1 MAKRKAKKNRE
12 EDSKR
17 ERYREEPD
25 QNAECKKEVK
35 EKEPEEKEESIPD
48 IKTRTCTPAAIK
60 ELLAEIGEK
69 CHQFLEGMQIKG
81 HSSEGTIAIM
91 SPDEMYEEELYEQM
105 LFHLRKNHGIRQV
118 ILDAVNE
125 KHGKPK
131 DFNVHWSKVLEERY
145 KRFNGY
151 NDTYKPNRM
160 YKCTVLGEL
169 LDEIF
174 EVYEIEQFSKISDK
188 GNVIITL
195 LERLKMLLQYTYQI
209 PEGKIEIR
217 TEKSKYSI
225 DERKTEWE
233 ERGEIIAEEAFKDYQ
248 SLGVTTLDRVTHID
262 ERPGRAVLDLMNRE
276 LRVPKNRQTV
286 YGHPIHNCREV
297 EEKTDECI
305 MNAAE
310 YLRDRLENRPN
321 SKAEIQMMERW
332 LEKLCEVSSLPRGIE
347 RTKGFEE
354 FTKEALQDINWLINP
369 EDVENIFMT
378 LDCEEVKVTYR
389 EALENALG
397 RLTANQYSERPGEVA
412 KIQEIIADS
421 FNKIIEETRD
431 FGNRVYV
438 RINSGADGSIEDE
451 EEVDTDPDK
460 GWNLVGESK
469 VLATKIVYNKVQC
482 GKECSEQPMYIE
494 LFKVS
499 IDELHK
505 VVSEACVGKEG
516 IQKII
521 PKITESVRQLDE
533 VVNRP
538 ESEKKRGESVAVLE
552 EITRLSHVLQDQ
564 VDNLTKALTEAE
576 LGVQNTIQSTGRLL
590 KKLKTTKN
598 PNDCHAMIMQTTL
611 RSVKSSR
618 DSQKWILPKVI
629 RPETCFMIKEVIR
642 TLMRSKRYKLAFR
655 VSLHITMLKSMGR
668 ASVIMKTVIV
678 RFAELRALELRADE
692 GHQVKFTKRDKIDLN
707 KYAETL
713 KTLISIDRCEV
724 SSARLCPNP
733 EVMEDVFEKVE
744 AREAEERRKNFN
756 ANDEESSE
764 AWEAYQAEER
774 ELPREFARLLR
785 RNQPNESIAL
795 SLAVFKE
802 HPMDFTEHGPTTA
815 SERVGFYEAQT
826 GRWMKDLPP
835 MDEDELEDKPQDY
848 RGYEL
853 CEEEK
858 SVKCRGSNGPESIF
872 KYPGLKDANIEI
884 SMLVI
889 SEVIVPAIDRDA
901 KGRNPFL
908 RSLPKESYGGSLQTP
923 ATLYYEREVSRR
935 RAAYIGDALFRNS
948 NLSKLCVGGSEL
960 KETGYSC
967 GKGCKL
973 GDPKCPSGKKKSVNI
988 NVFPDAQ
995 LNPVKIGT
1003 CMREWCQPAKPH
1015 VNLHVVRNA
1024 FNSAANYNGGG
1035 VVTEQLVVVNPDNNL
1050 HHQVVRLVRMC
1061 VLLDKRLAAGVITYT
1076 ELLSHRP
1083 MIIDTHMPE
1092 GLGSEDLG
1100 GETRLVDILRAGSLH
1115 LPRCVANTI
1124 YIASNCATG
1133 TNATDENIAVP
1144 GSNKLHMCQVCYT
1157 SYLSPVSLLIH
1168 LLYEEEVLGNLNRME
1183 GDHSKCKRYAVC
1195 KCRLLK
1201 RLKTPQVDS
1210 GKEDFM
1216 YYDSEDIEKVG
1227 NRRFELYSLVQLC
1240 VVDSIDLALM
1250 ELYEFTDMFILLNQ
1264 IGVHVYLPGGSFAKR
1279 WNLYISTHW
1288 KRSYVF
1294 GNLFKCMISKTKGS
1308 THNYLPGDIWK
1319 MEMYTSMRM
1328 SHRGELY
1335 EIGPMEAATEIVD
1348 ASMCSATSCERF
1360 GSVGNPGLAM
1370 KHNTMDKE
1378 KLRLFEDR
1386 TEEEMKVFKCFFNV
1400 YQEILNQSIVKFC
1413 LVMQTTKNKLKT
1425 YPRKIQ
1431 ILKILKQMYQ
1441 NRAVLGGIELPSL
1454 MKIPVGKNPFNND
1467 SLYDAC
1473 YGEIINS
1480 MPEETRCQPFEV
1492 NLNEYQNEEIFTGME
1507 LFVKVP
1513 GTKTMPKV
1521 EEIVKLITRRLKTIE
1536 EKGWKRLK
1544 GRAKGSSVPRT
1555 KSEDFRAEPKMSEED
1570 RQKKLAEIKKK
1581 IEKENAENVLV
1592 LQRKWRCEHCRL
1604 AHPTTGKRFPEHRK
1618 EGCYKALKSNKERKN
1633 ADKEIEKEIEENKE
1647 KRIAKEME
1655 EMKDNEDEVR
1665 DHDDMNVEDEV
1676 FYGEAEE
1683 TETFNRESAVD
1694 ILDNEVIKQLDE
1706 EATGNSGLDHVHVRM
1721 RGVKQGRIEP
1731 VWNQHSLRP
1740 DHLETILEE
1749 RRSSEEEELE
1759 NGDKDD
1765 DDETIEEKMQRRT
1778 EEQKASDELIQQY
1791 VDSLIDTWKSE
1802 ESIDKVKKEQRDL
1815 AKSVFLQTRK
1825 MAKRNYS
1832 LTTFLKNSTKN
1843 NFIENNDNV
1852 KEVESVPNEV
1862 NENIDE
1868 NLSKEPFEGYA
1879 EAAMAE
1885 SNELPRTEEPNIV
1898 EEADYYL
1905 LSDNSN
1911 TDESEEE
1918 EVEVAED
1925 PLGTPSYQWCSGGY
1939 DESCKEYNVCGKVG
1953 CLNCQI

>member
-17 ERYREEPD
+17 ERYREEPV

-35 EKEPEEKEESIPD
+35 EKEHEDNEESAPD
-48 IKTRTCTPAAIK
+48 IKTKTCTPAAIK

-69 CHQFLEGMQIKG
+69 CHQFLKGMQIKG
-81 HSSEGTIAIM
+81 HNNEGTIAIM
-91 SPDEMYEEELYEQM
+91 SSDEMYEEELYEQM
-105 LFHLRKNHGIRQV
+105 LFHLGKNHGIRQA

-125 KHGKPK
+125 KYGEPK
-131 DFNVHWSKVLEERY
+131 NFNVHWSKVLEERY
-145 KRFNGY
+145 KRYNGY

-169 LDEIF
+169 IDEIF
-174 EVYEIEQFSKISDK
+174 KVYEIEQFSKISDK

-195 LERLKMLLQYTYQI
+195 LERLKMLFQYTYQVS
-209 PEGKIEIR
+209 EGKIEIR

-225 DERKTEWE
+225 DERKIEWE

-262 ERPGRAVLDLMNRE
+262 DRPGRAVLDLMNRE
-276 LRVPKNRQTV
+276 LRVPKNKQTV
-286 YGHPIHNCREV
+286 FGHPIHNCGKV

-321 SKAEIQMMERW
+321 SKAEIQMMEKW
-332 LEKLCEVSSLPRGIE
+332 LEKLVEVSSLPRGIE
-347 RTKGFEE
+347 RTRGFEE

-369 EDVENIFMT
+369 EDVENVFMT
-378 LDCEEVKVTYR
+378 LDCEEIKVTYR

-397 RLTANQYSERPGEVA
+397 RLNANQYSERPGEVT
-412 KIQEIIADS
+412 KIQEIIAES
-421 FNKIIEETRD
+421 FNRIIEETRD

-451 EEVDTDPDK
+451 EEADTNPDK
-460 GWNLVGESK
+460 DWNLVGECR

-482 GKECSEQPMYIE
+482 GKECSEEPMYIE

-521 PKITESVRQLDE
+521 PKITEKVKQLDK

-598 PNDCHAMIMQTTL
+598 PNDCHATIMQTTL
-611 RSVKSSR
+611 RSVKSYR
-618 DSQKWILPKVI
+618 DSKKWILPKVI

-668 ASVIMKTVIV
+668 ASVIIKTVIV

-692 GHQVKFTKRDKIDLN
+692 GHQVEFTGRDKTDLD

-713 KTLISIDRCEV
+713 KTLIKIDMCEV
-724 SSARLCPNP
+724 SSTRLCPNP
-733 EVMEDVFEKVE
+733 EVIEDVFEKVE
-744 AREAEERRKNFN
+744 AREAEERKRNFN
-756 ANDEESSE
+756 ADDEESSE
-764 AWEAYQAEER
+764 AWEAYLTEER
-774 ELPREFARLLR
+774 ELPREFARFLR
-785 RNQPNESIAL
+785 RNQPNEFIAL

-815 SERVGFYEAQT
+815 SERVEFYEAQT
-826 GRWMKDLPP
+826 GRWMKNLPGVH
-835 MDEDELEDKPQDY
+835 ENELENKPEDY
-848 RGYEL
+848 QGYVL
-853 CEEEK
+853 TEEELG
-858 SVKCRGSNGPESIF
+858 VKCRGSNGVESIF
-872 KYPGLKDANIEI
+872 KYPGLIDAKVEI
-884 SMLVI
+884 NMFVM
-889 SEVIVPAIDRDA
+889 SEVIVPAVDLDA
-901 KGRNPFL
+901 RGRNPFL
-908 RSLPKESYGGSLQTP
+908 RSLPKESYGGSLRIP
-923 ATLYYEREVSRR
+923 GALYYEREISRR
-935 RAAYIGDALFRNS
+935 RAAYTGDALFRNS
-948 NLSKLCVGGSEL
+948 NLSKLCVGGAEL
-960 KETGYSC
+960 TETGYSC

-973 GDPKCPSGKKKSVNI
+973 GDPRCPSGKKKSVNI

-995 LNPVKIGT
+995 FNPVKIGT
-1003 CMREWCQPAKPH
+1003 CMREWCQPAKSH
-1015 VNLHVVRNA
+1015 VNLHVVRDA

-1035 VVTEQLVVVNPDNNL
+1035 VVTEQLVVVNPENNL
-1050 HHQVVRLVRMC
+1050 HHQVVRLVRIC
-1061 VLLDKRLAAGVITYT
+1061 VLLDKRLAAEAITYI

-1092 GLGSEDLG
+1092 SLGIEDLG
-1100 GETRLVDILRAGSLH
+1100 GETRPVDILRIGSLH

-1168 LLYEEEVLGNLNRME
+1168 LLYEEEILGNLNKME
-1183 GDHSKCKRYAVC
+1183 GDHSGCKRYAVC

-1201 RLKTPQVDS
+1201 RLKTPQTDS

-1216 YYDSEDIEKVG
+1216 YYNSEDIDKVG

-1250 ELYEFTDMFILLNQ
+1250 ELHEFTDMFILLNQ
-1264 IGVHVYLPGGSFAKR
+1264 IGVHVYLPGGSFARR
-1279 WNLYISTHW
+1279 WNLYIATHW
-1288 KRSYVF
+1288 KRNYVF

-1308 THNYLPGDIWK
+1308 THSYLPGDVWK

-1335 EIGPMEAATEIVD
+1335 EIGPMEAATELVD
-1348 ASMCSATSCERF
+1348 SSMCSANSCERF

-1386 TEEEMKVFKCFFNV
+1386 TEEEMRIFKCFFNV
-1400 YQEILNQSIVKFC
+1400 YQEILNQSIIKFC

-1431 ILKILKQMYQ
+1431 ILRVLKQMYQ

-1467 SLYDAC
+1467 SLYDSC
-1473 YGEIINS
+1473 YGEIIRS
-1480 MPEETRCQPFEV
+1480 MPENTRCQPFEV
-1492 NLNEYQNEEIFTGME
+1492 NLNEYQNKEIFTGME
-1507 LFVKVP
+1507 LTVKVP

-1521 EEIVKLITRRLKTIE
+1521 EELVKLITRRLKTIE
-1536 EKGWKRLK
+1536 EKGWRKLRVK
-1544 GRAKGSSVPRT
+1544 GPSVQRA
-1555 KSEDFRAEPKMSEED
+1555 KSEDFRTEPKMSEED

-1592 LQRKWRCEHCRL
+1592 LQRKWRCEQCRL
-1604 AHPTTGKRFPEHRK
+1604 AHPTTGKRFPEHRR
-1618 EGCYKALKSNKERKN
+1618 EGCYKTLKSNKERKN

-1655 EMKDNEDEVR
+1655 ELKGSEDKVN
-1665 DHDDMNVEDEV
+1665 DHNDMNVEDEV
-1676 FYGEAEE
+1676 FYEAVNE
-1683 TETFNRESAVD
+1683 TETFDQESAVD
-1694 ILDNEVIKQLDE
+1694 VLDNEVIKRLDE

-1749 RRSSEEEELE
+1749 GRSSEEEELE
-1759 NGDKDD
+1759 RGDEDD

-1778 EEQKASDELIQQY
+1778 AEQKASDELIQQY

-1802 ESIDKVKKEQRDL
+1802 ESTDKVKKEQKDL
-1815 AKSVFLQTRK
+1815 AKSIFLQTRK
-1825 MAKRNYS
+1825 MAKKDYS
-1832 LTTFLKNSTKN
+1832 LTTFLKNSTRN
-1843 NFIENNDNV
+1843 NFVENNDDE
-1852 KEVESVPNEV
+1852 KEVESVPNKV
-1862 NENIDE
+1862 DENVDE
-1868 NLSKEPFEGYA
+1868 NLSEEPFEDHA

-1885 SNELPRTEEPNIV
+1885 SDELPKTEESDIV
-1898 EEADYYL
+1898 DEADYYL
-1905 LSDNSN
+1905 LSDDSD

-1925 PLGTPSYQWCSGGY
+1925 PLGAPGFQWCSGGY
-1939 DESCKEYNVCGKVG
+1939 DEDCKEYNVCGKLG
-1953 CLNCQI
+1953 CLNCHI

>member
-1 MAKRKAKKNRE
+1 MAKRKAKKNRN

-25 QNAECKKEVK
+25 QNAECEKEVK
-35 EKEPEEKEESIPD
+35 EKEPEYNEESVPD
-48 IKTRTCTPAAIK
+48 IKTKTCTPAAMRD
-60 ELLAEIGEK
+60 LLAEIGEK

-81 HSSEGTIAIM
+81 HSDEGTIAVM

-105 LFHLRKNHGIRQV
+105 MFHLGKNQHIRKA

-125 KHGKPK
+125 KNGKPK
-131 DFNVHWSKVLEERY
+131 DFNVHWGKVLEERF
-145 KRFNGY
+145 KRYNGY
-151 NDTYKPNRM
+151 NDTYKPNRT

-174 EVYEIEQFSKISDK
+174 KVYEIEQFSKISDK

-195 LERLKMLLQYTYQI
+195 LEKLKMLFQYTYQV
-209 PEGKIEIR
+209 PEGKVEFR

-225 DERKTEWE
+225 DVRKTEWE
-233 ERGEIIAEEAFKDYQ
+233 ERGKIIAEEAFKDYQ

-276 LRVPKNRQTV
+276 LRVPRNKQTV
-286 YGHPIHNCREV
+286 FGHPIDSCEKV

-321 SKAEIQMMERW
+321 SEAEIQMMEKW
-332 LEKLCEVSSLPRGIE
+332 LEKLVEVSSLPRGIE
-347 RTKGFEE
+347 RTRGFEE

-369 EDVENIFMT
+369 EDVENVFMT

-397 RLTANQYSERPGEVA
+397 RLNADQYGERPGEVA
-412 KIQEIIADS
+412 KIQEIIAES
-421 FNKIIEETRD
+421 FSKIIEETRD

-438 RINSGADGSIEDE
+438 RINSGADGSIDDE
-451 EEVDTDPDK
+451 EADTEPDK
-460 GWNLVGESK
+460 DWNLVGECGI
-469 VLATKIVYNKVQC
+469 LATKIVYNKVQC
-482 GKECSEQPMYIE
+482 SEECKEEPMYIE

-499 IDELHK
+499 TDELHK
-505 VVSEACVGKEG
+505 VVAEACVGKEG
-516 IQKII
+516 IQKIV
-521 PKITESVRQLDE
+521 PKITEKVKHLDK
-533 VVNRP
+533 VVNQP
-538 ESEKKRGESVAVLE
+538 ELEKKKGESIAILE
-552 EITRLSHVLQDQ
+552 EVTRLSHILHDQ

-576 LGVQNTIQSTGRLL
+576 LGVQNTIQSMGRLL
-590 KKLKTTKN
+590 KKLMTTKN
-598 PNDCHAMIMQTTL
+598 PNDCHATIMQTTL
-611 RSVKSSR
+611 RSVRSSR
-618 DSQKWILPKVI
+618 GSQKWILPKVI

-678 RFAELRALELRADE
+678 RLAELRALELRADE
-692 GHQVKFTKRDKIDLN
+692 GHQVKFTRQDKADLN

-713 KTLISIDRCEV
+713 KTLVSIDMCEV
-724 SSARLCPNP
+724 SSMRLCPNP
-733 EVMEDVFEKVE
+733 EVIEDVFEKVE
-744 AREAEERRKNFN
+744 AREAEERKKNYN
-756 ANDEESSE
+756 VDNEESSE

-785 RNQPNESIAL
+785 RNQPNEFIAL
-795 SLAVFKE
+795 SLDVFKE
-802 HPMDFTEHGPTTA
+802 HPMDFAEHGPTTA
-815 SERVGFYEAQT
+815 LERVEFYEAQA
-826 GRWMKDLPP
+826 GRWMKNLSGV
-835 MDEDELEDKPQDY
+835 DEDELENKPEDY
-848 RGYEL
+848 RGYKL
-853 CEEEK
+853 SEEEL
-858 SVKCRGSNGPESIF
+858 SVKCHGSNGVESIF
-872 KYPGLKDANIEI
+872 KYPGLKDASIEI
-884 SMLVI
+884 CMLVI

-901 KGRNPFL
+901 RGRNPFL
-908 RSLPKESYGGSLQTP
+908 RSLPKESYGGSLQAP
-923 ATLYYEREVSRR
+923 GALHYEREISRR
-935 RAAYIGDALFRNS
+935 RAAYTGDVLFRNS
-948 NLSKLCVGGSEL
+948 NLSKLCVGGTEL
-960 KETGYSC
+960 TETGYSC
-967 GKGCKL
+967 GKGCTL
-973 GDPKCPSGKKKSVNI
+973 GDPRCPSGKKKSVNV

-995 LNPVKIGT
+995 FNPVKMGT
-1003 CMREWCQPAKPH
+1003 CMREWCQPAKSH
-1015 VNLHVVRNA
+1015 VNLHVVRDA

-1035 VVTEQLVVVNPDNNL
+1035 VVTEQLVVVNPENNL
-1050 HHQVVRLVRMC
+1050 HHQVVRLLRIC
-1061 VLLDKRLAAGVITYT
+1061 VLLDKRLAAKAITYT

-1092 GLGSEDLG
+1092 NLGSEDLT
-1100 GETRLVDILRAGSLH
+1100 GETRLVDILRVGSLH

-1157 SYLSPVSLLIH
+1157 TYLSPVSLLIH
-1168 LLYEEEVLGNLNRME
+1168 LLYEEEILGNLNKME
-1183 GDHSKCKRYAVC
+1183 GDHSGCKRYAVC

-1201 RLKTPQVDS
+1201 RLKTPQTDS

-1216 YYDSEDIEKVG
+1216 YYDSEDIDKVG

-1279 WNLYISTHW
+1279 WNLHISTHW
-1288 KRSYVF
+1288 KRNYVF

-1308 THNYLPGDIWK
+1308 THSYLPGDVWK

-1335 EIGPMEAATEIVD
+1335 EIGPMEAATELVD
-1348 ASMCSATSCERF
+1348 SSMCSATSCERF

-1378 KLRLFEDR
+1378 KLQLFEDR
-1386 TEEEMKVFKCFFNV
+1386 TEEEMRVFRCFFNAH
-1400 YQEILNQSIVKFC
+1400 QEILNQSIIKFC
-1413 LVMQTTKNKLKT
+1413 LVMRTAKNKLKT
-1425 YPRKIQ
+1425 YSRRIQ
-1431 ILKILKQMYQ
+1431 ILRILKQMYQ
-1441 NRAVLGGIELPSL
+1441 NRAVLGGIELPAL

-1467 SLYDAC
+1467 SLYDTC
-1473 YGEIINS
+1473 YGEIINCVD
-1480 MPEETRCQPFEV
+1480 ERTRCEPFEI
-1492 NLNEYQNEEIFTGME
+1492 NLNEYQNKEIFTGME
-1507 LFVKVP
+1507 LTVKVT
-1513 GTKTMPKV
+1513 GTKMMPKV
-1521 EEIVKLITRRLKTIE
+1521 EEFVKLITRRLKAIE

-1544 GRAKGSSVPRT
+1544 GRVKGSSVPRA

-1570 RQKKLAEIKKK
+1570 RQKKLAEIRKK

-1592 LQRKWRCEHCRL
+1592 LQRKWRCEQCRL

-1618 EGCYKALKSNKERKN
+1618 EGCYKTLRSNKERKN
-1633 ADKEIEKEIEENKE
+1633 ADKEIEKEMEENKE
-1647 KRIAKEME
+1647 KRIAKELE
-1655 EMKDNEDEVR
+1655 EMEDNEDEVN

-1676 FYGEAEE
+1676 FYEEAKE
-1683 TETFNRESAVD
+1683 TETFDQESAVD
-1694 ILDNEVIKQLDE
+1694 VLDNEVIKQLDE

-1721 RGVKQGRIEP
+1721 RGMKQGRIEP

-1749 RRSSEEEELE
+1749 RRSSEEEESKK
-1759 NGDKDD
+1759 GDEDD

-1778 EEQKASDELIQQY
+1778 EEQKASDELIQRY

-1802 ESIDKVKKEQRDL
+1802 ESIDEVKKEQKDL
-1815 AKSVFLQTRK
+1815 AKSIFLQTRK
-1825 MAKRNYS
+1825 MAKKNYS
-1832 LTTFLKNSTKN
+1832 LTTFLKNSTEN
-1843 NFIENNDNV
+1843 NFIKNNDDV

-1868 NLSKEPFEGYA
+1868 SSSKEPFEDHA
-1879 EAAMAE
+1879 EAATAE
-1885 SNELPRTEEPNIV
+1885 SEELPKAEELDV
-1898 EEADYYL
+1898 VDEADYYL
-1905 LSDNSN
+1905 LSDDSD
-1911 TDESEEE
+1911 TDGSEEE
-1918 EVEVAED
+1918 EVEVVKD
-1925 PLGTPSYQWCSGGY
+1925 PLGAPAYQWCGGGY
-1939 DESCKEYNVCGKVG
+1939 DESCKEYNVCGEVG